1 MNDLVLTALINI
13 FALFC
18 TSSNLKRERAK
29 SVIYNYLVRFFGIRN
44 YQEYL
49 DLYDSLCDLY
59 ELSDPDE
66 KKIVS
71 QVCDKLKKEIDDEK
85 QSFMLLRLMEFSSM
99 NMTAYFEQKHLF
111 QLIAETFGITE
122 QQYED
127 FEHFVEGKSGGNVGV
142 RQIEELKG
150 ELKVLR
156 SPEYNQIVVSFDGET
171 QLFMNDIPMQRNIF
185 IPWEKNGIIKSRHAK
200 PLYYDFASNVLLGS
214 EEKHEGI
221 TFAGRNVDFRFP
233 NSKNGL
239 HDFTFTLRSG
249 ELVAIMGGSGTGKST
264 MMGILSGS
272 QKPNSGSIT
281 INGEELYDNVERLKP
296 YIGFVPQDD
305 LLIAEL
311 TVYQNLLYT
320 ARFCYDKLSEQELDN
335 RINKTLQDLDL
346 MAIKDLRV
354 GSALNKS
361 ISGGQRKRLNIALEL
376 IREPQI
382 LFLDEPTSGLSSA
395 DSEKVIHLLKNQT
408 YQGRLVITCI
418 HQPSSDIYKLF
429 DRLWLLD
436 LGGYPIYDG
445 NPIEA
450 VSYFKTAA
458 NYADADTAIC
468 SMCGNINT
476 EIVLN
481 IVDAKALD
489 SNGQFTDKRKVSP
502 EEWNKMYKE
511 TVLKVAEERDNQQGQ
526 TTQKKALPEN
536 KQLKPNVFKQFWI
549 YIQRNFH
556 TKLQDR
562 QFLLIALL
570 EAPIL
575 AFIVAL
581 LTRYSGD
588 NGYTLYDNKNLLSY
602 VFMAVIVAIFMGMS
616 MNAQEIFKDRA
627 LLKRESFLQLSY
639 ASYIFSKVVTAAVIS
654 LLQTLLFIIVGNGLL
669 QLNCLFFQWWAVLF
683 ISSFL
688 AGMTGLILSQR
699 LKSLVAIYITI
710 PLLLIPQILL
720 CGVVVTFN
728 DLNQHSK
735 TKNVPWIGEIIP
747 SRWAFEAI
755 TVTMFTDNDYAVNYF
770 NNEQKQYELQ
780 MARFGIIHKLKELNE
795 QERQYMRLK
804 KDLEEAYFP
813 LLTNEIQK
821 LTEKWNVDP
830 FPQIDKLNKTAY
842 NEQIYQSLSDWL
854 TDLDKKLRK
863 QSAFFTRHI
872 DKDKQAFINEHGNKA
887 LVELQYANTNKQLEQ
902 TLINSDAGKMV
913 SVEEDVLVPEMGT
926 VYLDPPLHNGRAP
939 FYSSVKI
946 IGDTRIQTL
955 PFNLFVLI
963 VMSVITI
970 VILLS
975 KSTSARSS

>member
-1 MNDLVLTALINI
+1 
-13 FALFC
+13 
-18 TSSNLKRERAK
+18 E
-29 SVIYNYLVRFFGIRN
+29 
-44 YQEYL
+44 Q
-49 DLYDSLCDLY
+49 
-59 ELSDPDE
+59 
-66 KKIVS
+66 KIVS
-71 QVCDKLKKEIDDEK
+71 QVCEELKREINDER
-85 QSFMLLRLMEFSSM
+85 QSLMLLRLMEFSSL
-99 NMTAYFEQKHLF
+99 NISAYFEQKHLF
-111 QLIAETFGITE
+111 LLIAEKFGVTE
-122 QQYED
+122 QLYED
-127 FEHFVEGKSGGNVGV
+127 FEHFVEGKSGTNVGV
-142 RQIEELKG
+142 KHIEEIKG
-150 ELKVLR
+150 VLKVLR
-156 SPEYNQIVVSFDGET
+156 LSEYNQIVVSFDGET
-171 QLFMNDIPMQRNIF
+171 QLYMNDIPMQRNIF
-185 IPWEKNGIIKSRHAK
+185 MPWEKNGIIKSRHAK
-200 PLYYDFASNVLLGS
+200 PFYYDFASNVLLGS
-214 EEKHEGI
+214 EEKQEGI
-221 TFAGRNVDFRFP
+221 VFAGKNVDFHFP

-239 HDFTFTLRSG
+239 HDFTFTLHSG
-249 ELVAIMGGSGTGKST
+249 ELVAIMGGSGAGKST

-272 QKPNSGSIT
+272 HKPTSGSIA

-320 ARFCYDKLSEQELDN
+320 ARFCYDSLSEQELDA
-335 RINKTLQDLDL
+335 RIIKTLQDLDL
-346 MAIKDLRV
+346 IAIKDLRV

-382 LFLDEPTSGLSSA
+382 LFLDEPTSGLSSS
-395 DSEKVIHLLKNQT
+395 DSEKVIHLLKKQT

-468 SMCGNINT
+468 PMCGNINT

-502 EEWNKMYKE
+502 KEWNKMYKE
-511 TVLKVAEERDNQQGQ
+511 AQKQASEESAKQQEE
-526 TTQKKALPEN
+526 TAQKTPLPSN
-536 KQLKPNVFKQFWI
+536 KQSKPNGFKQFLI
-549 YIQRNFH
+549 YIQRNIH

-562 QFLLIALL
+562 QFLLIAAL

-575 AFIVAL
+575 AFIVAM

-588 NGYTLYDNKNLLSY
+588 DGYTLYDNKNLLSY
-602 VFMAVIVAIFMGMS
+602 VFMAVIVSIFMGMS

-639 ASYIFSKVVTAAVIS
+639 VSYIFSKVVTAAVIS
-654 LLQTLLFIIVGNGLL
+654 LVQTLLFIVVGNWLL
-669 QLNCLFFQWWAVLF
+669 QLNCLFFQWWGVLF

-688 AGMTGLILSQR
+688 AGLTGLILSQR

-720 CGVVVTFN
+720 CGVVVTFS

-735 TKNVPWIGEIIP
+735 TNNVPWIGELIP

-755 TVTMFTDNDYAVNYF
+755 TVTLFTDNDYTKDYF

-780 MARFGIIHKLKELNE
+780 MARFGIIHKLKEFNE
-795 QERQYMRLK
+795 QEHQNVQLGK
-804 KDLEEAYFP
+804 EIEESSFP
-813 LLTNEIQK
+813 LLANEIQK
-821 LTEKWNVDP
+821 LTDKWEADSYPN
-830 FPQIDKLNKTAY
+830 IAKLNKANY
-842 NEQIYQSLSDWL
+842 NEEIYQSLNTWL
-854 TDLDKKLRK
+854 SELDKKLRK
-863 QSAFFTRHI
+863 QSAFYTRQV
-872 DKDKQAFINEHGNKA
+872 DKDKQAFINKFGTKA
-887 LVELQYANTNKQLEQ
+887 LVDLKLANTNKQLEQ
-902 TLINSDAGKMV
+902 TLVNSNAGKMV
-913 SVEEDVLVPEMGT
+913 SIEGDVLVPEMGT
-926 VYLDPPLHNGRAP
+926 VYLDPPQHNGRAP

-946 IGDTRIQTL
+946 IGNTRIPTL
-955 PFNLFVLI
+955 TFNIIILI
-963 VMSVITI
+963 IMSIVAVI
-970 VILLS
+970 VILAKKLEG
-975 KSTSARSS
+975 KAK